1 MAVNGLIHIFNLA
14 LDYIGEEALTD
25 AAQASPLAER
35 VRRAWPMVRDEVLRS
50 HVWKCACARTA
61 LIRTGSVP
69 TFGFAY
75 SYALPP
81 DFLRL
86 VSTCPEGARC
96 RVEGPHLLADEPQMS
111 IAYVR
116 RLEDPASYD
125 PALVQCM
132 ALKLAATWPLR
143 PAPQQP
149 LCRALKSATR
159 LSCVT
164 PGIWTPWTR
173 RIPHS
178 GAVRS
183 GRRPKWVRNRRHRN

>member
-50 HVWKCACARTA
+50 HVWKCACGRTV
-61 LIRTGSVP
+61 LGRTGSVP
-69 TFGFAY
+69 AFGFAY
-75 SYALPP
+75 AFALPP

-96 RVEGPHLLADEPQMS
+96 RVEGLHLLADEPQMS

-116 RLEDPASYD
+116 RLEDPAFYD

-132 ALKLAATWPLR
+132 ALKLAATLAFASSASTALVQGLEER
-143 PAPQQP
+143 Y
-149 LCRALKSATR
+149 ALKLRDARHLDAMDAEDPNQWGR
-159 LSCVT
+159 LDWAAAKM
-164 PGIWTPWTR
+164 G
-173 RIPHS
+173 
-178 GAVRS
+178 
-183 GRRPKWVRNRRHRN
+183 